1 MQLYMADII
10 ETVLGVTLC
19 ETILI
24 IEARLFFLL
33 PPRKEVK
40 QNSPHAPCKNVETFP
55 YVMQTFKAIDK
66 NRALVKTI

>member
-24 IEARLFFLL
+24 IEARLFFLS
-33 PPRKEVK
+33 PARKEAK
-40 QNSPHAPCKNVETFP
+40 KHSPRAPCKNVVTFP
-55 YVMQTFKAIDK
+55 YVMQTVEEIDK